1 MFENLTEKLQ
11 RTFKNLRG
19 QGKLTDE
26 HLDTALAEIREAL
39 LEGDVN
45 VGVADELL
53 ANIRAK
59 AIGSEVML
67 QLSPDQQVVKVV
79 RDELAAMLGKHAKPI
94 FASRPP
100 SVWMIVG
107 LQGSGKTTT
116 TGKLAKWLSQHGHR
130 PLVVSTDVYRP
141 AAREQLA
148 QVAKAVGTAI
158 WPGTGTD
165 KPLEIVKGA
174 IKEEKLSASDVVLVD
189 TAGRLHFDD
198 DLMNELSMLK
208 KELQPSEMLFI
219 ADSMIGQDAGRSAGE
234 FHKRLGLTGVILT
247 KLDGDARGGA
257 ALSIGKVTGAPVK
270 FVGLGEKYEA
280 LEAFYPERI
289 VSRVLGMGDLMSL
302 IERVEQTVDKKV
314 AADLERKLRK
324 EDFTLEDF
332 RDQLKQIRKMG
343 PLEKIVDMLPKMG
356 PLQNLP
362 KDAKVDEGQLTR
374 VEAIINSM
382 TNQERRDHNVIDGKR
397 RKRIAKGSG
406 TTVQDVNTVL
416 KQYLQMRTMM
426 KQYGA
431 MAARA
436 KMKGVHPDGQ
446 YKPVEKIGQWIEH
459 LQFPHRQK
467 CGGAKK
473 HAQQSIRKERSHA
486 HEKLSLEIFCLLV
499 DDVARRISKP
509 EKANVEYL
517 QLEQPAEKQVPRLV
531 NNHARKRQR
540 RNHRPRNEKH
550 PRLLLLPRRLS
561 AADSAVVFG
570 LTNNLP
576 AFEPVAVALRKLVEN
591 LQ

>member
-79 RDELAAMLGKHAKPI
+79 RDELAAMLGKHAKPL

-116 TGKLAKWLSQHGHR
+116 TGKLAKWLSQNGHR

-174 IKEEKLSASDVVLVD
+174 IKEAKLSASDVILVD
-189 TAGRLHFDD
+189 TAGRLHIDD
-198 DLMNELSMLK
+198 DLMSELSMLK

-219 ADSMIGQDAGRSAGE
+219 ADSMIGQDAVRSAGE

-270 FVGLGEKYEA
+270 FVGLGEKYDA

-302 IERVEQTVDKKV
+302 IERVEQTVDKKA

-324 EDFTLEDF
+324 EDFSLEDF

-431 MAARA
+431 MAART
-436 KMKGVHPDGQ
+436 KMKGLG
-446 YKPVEKIGQWIEH
+446 
-459 LQFPHRQK
+459 
-467 CGGAKK
+467 
-473 HAQQSIRKERSHA
+473 
-486 HEKLSLEIFCLLV
+486 KL
-499 DDVARRISKP
+499 AG
-509 EKANVEYL
+509 
-517 QLEQPAEKQVPRLV
+517 
-531 NNHARKRQR
+531 
-540 RNHRPRNEKH
+540 
-550 PRLLLLPRRLS
+550 LS
-561 AADSAVVFG
+561 
-570 LTNNLP
+570 
-576 AFEPVAVALRKLVEN
+576 
-591 LQ
+591 

>member
-26 HLDTALAEIREAL
+26 HLDAALAEIRDAL

-59 AIGSEVML
+59 SVGTEVMM

-79 RDELAAMLGKHAKPI
+79 RDELAALLGKHSKPL

-116 TGKLAKWLSQHGHR
+116 TGKLAKWLTQHGHR

-148 QVAKAVGTAI
+148 QVAKAVGTHI

-165 KPLEIVKGA
+165 KPLEIVRGA
-174 IKEEKLSASDVVLVD
+174 IKEAKLSASDVILVD
-189 TAGRLHFDD
+189 TAGRLHIDD
-198 DLMNELSMLK
+198 ELMNELSHLK
-208 KELQPSEMLFI
+208 KELQPSELLFI
-219 ADSMIGQDAGRSAGE
+219 ADSMIGQDAVRSAGE

-270 FVGLGEKYEA
+270 FVGLGEKYDA
-280 LEAFYPERI
+280 LEGFYPERI
-289 VSRVLGMGDLMSL
+289 VSRILGMGDLMSL
-302 IERVEQTVDKKV
+302 IERAEQTVDKK
-314 AADLERKLRK
+314 AAAELERKLRK
-324 EDFTLEDF
+324 EEFTLEDF

-343 PLEKIVDMLPKMG
+343 PLEQLVDMLPKVG

-362 KDAKVDEGQLTR
+362 KNAQVDEGKLKQ

-382 TNQERRDHNVIDGKR
+382 TNQERRDHSVIDGKR
-397 RKRIAKGSG
+397 RKRIAAGSG
-406 TTVQDVNTVL
+406 TTVQDVNSVV
-416 KQYLQMRTMM
+416 KQYMQMRQMM

-431 MAARA
+431 LTARA
-436 KMKGVHPDGQ
+436 KMKGLG
-446 YKPVEKIGQWIEH
+446 
-459 LQFPHRQK
+459 
-467 CGGAKK
+467 
-473 HAQQSIRKERSHA
+473 
-486 HEKLSLEIFCLLV
+486 KLAGMS
-499 DDVARRISKP
+499 
-509 EKANVEYL
+509 
-517 QLEQPAEKQVPRLV
+517 
-531 NNHARKRQR
+531 
-540 RNHRPRNEKH
+540 
-550 PRLLLLPRRLS
+550 
-561 AADSAVVFG
+561 
-570 LTNNLP
+570 
-576 AFEPVAVALRKLVEN
+576 
-591 LQ
+591 